1 VCVEQ
6 ADVDM
11 VLLVPSPTLVLDN
24 PIKSSACRI
33 TLAASIQHS
42 VDMTAHT
49 HDVGFMQEESCHCWE
64 HVCSTVGH
72 TTHTSKHSKG

>member
-24 PIKSSACRI
+24 PINQV
-33 TLAASIQHS
+33 L
-42 VDMTAHT
+42 V
-49 HDVGFMQEESCHCWE
+49 ESHWQL
-64 HVCSTVGH
+64 VSSTVW
-72 TTHTSKHSKG
+72 T